1 MLFDTFPRSK
11 DSETLTLGF
20 ITLSLSPESVC
31 YSLFVTKPQL
41 GLETEQLPPVIAGK
55 QRSKEPA
62 DKEPAENQGYIIQR
76 FCYVTLCPS
85 LLYYNFK
92 SQIPN
97 RDNLLD

>member
-1 MLFDTFPRSK
+1 ML
-11 DSETLTLGF
+11 LT
-20 ITLSLSPESVC
+20 VC
-31 YSLFVTKPQL
+31 DKAPTWA
-41 GLETEQLPPVIAGK
+41 GDRAATTAVIAGK
-55 QRSKEPA
+55 QSNKEPA

-85 LLYYNFK
+85 LLYYNLQ